1 MTSKNYLCKG
11 IREHIHRHMFLTIL
25 VSLALLMVLPIHCIT
40 ELDVA
45 KGMMQFP
52 EDSLNSVQEAFLGCL
67 SANGWVMVVVA
78 GAAILY
84 GLASFFYL
92 YSGEKTD
99 FYHSLPWKR
108 EVLFLVSLV
117 SSLVSF
123 LVPYLI
129 ATGITYLIG
138 ILNGGN
144 STKVLP
150 TMAIAIGVNVL
161 YFLVFYA
168 AAVLAVMLTGNLFTG
183 VLGFAG
189 IMSYGIIIKFAY
201 SGLNSR
207 FFDTL
212 STYSSG
218 MQENFLS
225 PFLAY
230 RRMIYTGDEK
240 ILQYGVLYGVIVLAV
255 LLALDLWLY
264 KIRPSE
270 SYHKA
275 IAFQKLEPV
284 IKVACVI
291 PIAVLAALFFSGGM
305 SNHFVWFVAGT
316 IVVALVLSAAFDF
329 LYSLD
334 IKSCI
339 RPKISTG
346 VILAFLALVIMGY
359 RMDITGVDSFLPD
372 KGKVQA
378 MSVKFNSISDR
389 MAYPVNA
396 YEKMEAVNNNQMWM
410 KDFDAAYALAQ
421 IGVEYYTDHK
431 NEEDAFETMVSVEL
445 AYEMKSGKKVYRSY
459 YLPETEEVL
468 ANIQKIY
475 DNWEYREKIMPTY
488 YADAEDIDFLY
499 VTDVSGRR
507 MQLDVQRNELE
518 ILYKTYKNELEGMTF
533 EEASDQ
539 RILGYLVAEQKE
551 YGDYGNTKQDY
562 MFSWDLP
569 IYEGFSETR
578 AMLTELG
585 NPIEDHIPAEEVLQI
600 RLTTMDEM
608 GNTAQEVILEK
619 PEEIQRVLN
628 HMTYEYCHY
637 GVGSKLLYDINVEL
651 IWTDRFKETEQ
662 SMYLLDDGSLDDI
675 LQKLNID

>member
-1 MTSKNYLCKG
+1 
-11 IREHIHRHMFLTIL
+11 
-25 VSLALLMVLPIHCIT
+25 
-40 ELDVA
+40 
-45 KGMMQFP
+45 
-52 EDSLNSVQEAFLGCL
+52 
-67 SANGWVMVVVA
+67 
-78 GAAILY
+78 
-84 GLASFFYL
+84 
-92 YSGEKTD
+92 
-99 FYHSLPWKR
+99 
-108 EVLFLVSLV
+108 
-117 SSLVSF
+117 
-123 LVPYLI
+123 
-129 ATGITYLIG
+129 
-138 ILNGGN
+138 
-144 STKVLP
+144 
-150 TMAIAIGVNVL
+150 
-161 YFLVFYA
+161 
-168 AAVLAVMLTGNLFTG
+168 
-183 VLGFAG
+183 
-189 IMSYGIIIKFAY
+189 MSYGIIIKTAY
-201 SGLNSR
+201 SSLNSH

-212 STYSSG
+212 SVYSSG

-230 RRMIYTGDEK
+230 RMMIYTGEEK
-240 ILQYGVLYGVIVLAV
+240 ILQYGVLYGAIVLVV

-270 SYHKA
+270 SYHKS
-275 IAFQKLEPV
+275 IAFPKLEHV
-284 IKVACVI
+284 IKVVCVI
-291 PIAVLAALFFSGGM
+291 PIALLAALFFSLGM
-305 SNHFVWFVAGT
+305 RNHFVWFVAGT

-346 VILAFLALVIMGY
+346 VILAVLALVIMGY

-378 MSVKFNSISDR
+378 MSVKFNSISER
-389 MAYPVNA
+389 MAYPVNS
-396 YEKMEAVNNNQMWM
+396 YEKMGAVNNNQMWM
-410 KDFDAAYALAQ
+410 KDFDAIYALAQ
-421 IGVEYYTDHK
+421 IGVEYYADNK
-431 NEEDAFETMVSVEL
+431 NEEADAFGLDTLVNVDL
-445 AYEMKSGKKVYRSY
+445 TYEMKSGKKVYRSY

-488 YADAEDIDFLY
+488 YADAEDIEFLY
-499 VTDVSGRR
+499 VTDALGRR

-533 EEASDQ
+533 EEAAGE
-539 RILGYLVAEQKE
+539 RILGYLVAEQME
-551 YGDYGNTKQDY
+551 RGNYGNTKQDY

-585 NPIEDHIPAEEVLQI
+585 NPIEDQIPAEEVLQI

-608 GNTAQEVILEK
+608 GNTAQEMILEK
-619 PEEIQRVLN
+619 PEEIQRVLE

-637 GVGSKLLYDINVEL
+637 GVGSKILYDINVEI
-651 IWTDRFKETEQ
+651 IWTDRFKETGQ
-662 SMYLLDDGSLDDI
+662 TMYLLDDGSLDDI